1 MTLLLGICLSEQR
14 RDDVED
20 FEQLKKFRKAAI
32 HKEIGDIILE
42 RINQNEAPDDEAFV
56 EMIEEKLDK
65 SNTKLSLIPLGKN
78 QDGSKLIS
86 LKDIWYDNQKR
97 KQYHI

>member
-20 FEQLKKFRKAAI
+20 FEQLKRFRISAI
-32 HKEIGDIILE
+32 HSEIGDMFLE
-42 RINQNEAPDDEAFV
+42 RLKQKESPDDEAFL
-56 EMIEEKLDK
+56 EMIEEKLERT
-65 SNTKLSLIPLGKN
+65 NTKLSSIPLGKN
-78 QDGSKLIS
+78 QAGSKLIS
-86 LKDIWYDNQKR
+86 LKDVWYDNQKR